1 MEEGADLIIAETI
14 GDFGE
19 MKIALDSIKEFGKG
33 VYSVL

>member
-14 GDFGE
+14 GDYGE
-19 MKIALDSIKEFGKG
+19 MKIALDCIKQFGKG